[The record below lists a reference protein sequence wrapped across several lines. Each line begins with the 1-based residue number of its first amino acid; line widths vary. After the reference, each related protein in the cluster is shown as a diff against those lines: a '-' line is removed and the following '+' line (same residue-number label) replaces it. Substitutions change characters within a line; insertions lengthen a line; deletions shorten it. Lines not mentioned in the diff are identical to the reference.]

1 MKRAEDAT
9 MKLSDVN
16 DLDFSN
22 AGAWPPAFKAIAVV
36 LVIAAVGAA
45 GYWFDTKD
53 LWAEYERVQREEQNL
68 RRQFENKQ
76 KVMANIDAYREQ
88 LEELRGMLDE
98 MLQQLP
104 TETEMPDLL
113 EDVSRIGVENGLAF
127 ELFRPESEFSEGG
140 VFISKPIAIR
150 ARASFHQFASFI
162 SDVSALD
169 RIVTLESVEIRTEGE
184 RGSQPGQQDEDDL
197 IIEATLQ
204 TYRYPEDLG
213 EEDEG

>member
-1 MKRAEDAT
+1 MN
-9 MKLSDVN
+9 VN

-22 AGAWPPAFKAIAVV
+22 AGAWPPAFKAIAVL

-45 GYWFDTKD
+45 GYWFDSKD
-53 LWAEYERVQREEQNL
+53 LWAEYQRAQREERNL
-68 RRQFENKQ
+68 KSQFESKQ
-76 KVMANIDAYREQ
+76 RVMANIDAYRVQ
-88 LEELRGMLDE
+88 LDELRGMLAE

-113 EDVSRIGVENGLAF
+113 EDVSRIGVENGLVF
-127 ELFRPESEFSEGG
+127 ELFRPEGEFNEGG

-150 ARASFHQFASFI
+150 ARANYHQFASFI

-169 RIVTLESVEIRTEGE
+169 RIVTLESVQIEAET
-184 RGSQPGQQDEDDL
+184 RGNEAEQDEDEL
-197 IIEATLQ
+197 IIQATLQ

>member
-1 MKRAEDAT
+1 MN
-9 MKLSDVN
+9 VN

-22 AGAWPPAFKAIAVV
+22 AGAWPPAFKAIAVL

-45 GYWFDTKD
+45 GYWFDSKD
-53 LWAEYERVQREEQNL
+53 LWAEYQRAQREEQNL
-68 RRQFENKQ
+68 KTQFESKQ
-76 KVMANIDAYREQ
+76 RVMANIDAYRVQ
-88 LEELRGMLDE
+88 LDELRGMLAE

-113 EDVSRIGVENGLAF
+113 EDVSRIGVENGLVF
-127 ELFRPESEFSEGG
+127 ELFRPEGEFNEGG

-150 ARASFHQFASFI
+150 ARANYHQFASFI

-169 RIVTLESVEIRTEGE
+169 RIVTLESVQIEAET
-184 RGSQPGQQDEDDL
+184 RGNEAEQDEDEL
-197 IIEATLQ
+197 IIQATLQ

>member
-1 MKRAEDAT
+1 MN
-9 MKLSDVN
+9 VN

-22 AGAWPPAFKAIAVV
+22 AGGWPPAFKAIAVL

-45 GYWFDTKD
+45 GYWFDSKD
-53 LWAEYERVQREEQNL
+53 LWAEYQRAQREERNL
-68 RRQFENKQ
+68 KSQFESKQ
-76 KVMANIDAYREQ
+76 RVMANIDAYRVQ
-88 LEELRGMLDE
+88 LDELRGMLAE

-113 EDVSRIGVENGLAF
+113 EDVSRIGVENGLVF
-127 ELFRPESEFSEGG
+127 ELFRPEGEFNEGG

-150 ARASFHQFASFI
+150 ARANYHQFASFI

-169 RIVTLESVEIRTEGE
+169 RIVTLESVQIEAET
-184 RGSQPGQQDEDDL
+184 RGNEAEQDEDEL
-197 IIEATLQ
+197 IIQATLQ

>member
-1 MKRAEDAT
+1 

-16 DLDFSN
+16 DLDFNN

-36 LVIAAVGAA
+36 LVIAAVAAA

-53 LWAEYERVQREEQNL
+53 LWAEYERVQREEENL
-68 RRQFENKQ
+68 RQQFQDKQ
-76 KVMANIDAYREQ
+76 KVMANIGAYREQ

-127 ELFRPESEFSEGG
+127 ELFRPQNEFSEGG

-150 ARASFHQFASFI
+150 ARANWHQFASFI

-169 RIVTLESVEIRTEGE
+169 RIVTLESVEIRAEGQ
-184 RGSQPGQQDEDDL
+184 RADGAGQQDEDNL

-204 TYRYPEDLG
+204 TYRYPEDLD
-213 EEDEG
+213 EEEG

>member
-1 MKRAEDAT
+1 MN
-9 MKLSDVN
+9 VN

-22 AGAWPPAFKAIAVV
+22 AGAWPPAFKAIAVL

-45 GYWFDTKD
+45 GYWFDSKD
-53 LWAEYERVQREEQNL
+53 LWAEYQRAQREERNL
-68 RRQFENKQ
+68 KTQFESKQ
-76 KVMANIDAYREQ
+76 RVMANIDAYRVQ
-88 LEELRGMLDE
+88 LDELRGMLAE

-113 EDVSRIGVENGLAF
+113 EDVSRIGVENGLVF
-127 ELFRPESEFSEGG
+127 ELFRPEGEFNEGG

-150 ARASFHQFASFI
+150 ARANYHQFANFI

-169 RIVTLESVEIRTEGE
+169 RIVTLESVQIEAET
-184 RGSQPGQQDEDDL
+184 RGNEAEQDEDEL
-197 IIEATLQ
+197 IIQATLQ